1 MAPHTARHG
10 AHRHSQGAVRTRT
23 EQHVAPD
30 ATERV
35 YEPATRRRKHATPEE
50 IEYDIVVLFAER
62 QSDLQQQ
69 GEDAYVCRTVR
80 SIMHRA
86 KFTSLSLSFSGVRGD
101 ALESIYASCPELRL
115 LPTAVFSTEQAALL
129 EEIVTILGPRMDTKR
144 GLFKFPRYNG
154 PHFEYN
160 PASKI
165 TPQWFTMKN
174 ALNMVPADSG
184 RPLIIME
191 DDVVLAED
199 FDTLLRA
206 AILEA
211 EQHRPSG
218 EYAMS
223 LYVGNSQNTQV
234 NDAGEIEAI
243 RLDGKQPTGSIELRW
258 QFQEQKSLQDDAIKL
273 GKTGFAGSVF
283 ERFQAKQAARKVR
296 TRGDTPMIV
305 DYYVWGHQ
313 AVVYNSPVHDDFR
326 AFYTNCEQ
334 TMMKLLQK
342 AKNGEPVSP
351 DDEDPCIQVADWYN
365 LSFISSRKPKTPFY
379 TTRDSLVQHIG
390 IRSSIQ
396 NVDGKEN
403 QLFHQNVELGTVSE
417 DYTDAHALILRESL
431 L

>member
-129 EEIVTILGPRMDTKR
+129 EEIVTILGPRMDMLRLDNVSGNTIVASDGQATDVK
-144 GLFKFPRYNG
+144 L
-154 PHFEYN
+154 N

-211 EQHRPSG
+211 EHQHRSG
-218 EYAMS
+218 NFALS
-223 LYVGNSQNTQV
+223 LYRPSSDYAKISESGDATSLRVGPHGTKP
-234 NDAGEIEAI
+234 DAI
-243 RLDGKQPTGSIELRW
+243 R
-258 QFQEQKSLQDDAIKL
+258 KSYA
-273 GKTGFAGSVF
+273 
-283 ERFQAKQAARKVR
+283 R
-296 TRGDTPMIV
+296 TRRGQRGIV
-305 DYYVWGHQ
+305 PLIERRYIMGQQ
-313 AVVYNSPVHDDFR
+313 AVVYSAHVLDAFRTFFAHCEHTIATTLRIMSEKNDGNGDGDGDGDASQAGASAVPGQTLCIEVTDNFNQRFVASMKNS
-326 AFYTNCEQ
+326 
-334 TMMKLLQK
+334 M
-342 AKNGEPVSP
+342 G
-351 DDEDPCIQVADWYN
+351 
-365 LSFISSRKPKTPFY
+365 FY
-379 TTRDSLVQHIG
+379 TTMDSLVQHIG
-390 IRSSIQ
+390 KLSAIQ
-396 NVDGKEN
+396 TGKGTVN
-403 QLFHQNVELGTVSE
+403 QLFHYNVELGDVSE
-417 DYTDAHALILRESL
+417 DYL
-431 L
+431 

>member
-129 EEIVTILGPRMDTKR
+129 EEIVTILGPRMDMLRLDNVSGNTIVASDGQATDVK
-144 GLFKFPRYNG
+144 L
-154 PHFEYN
+154 N

-206 AILEA
+206 AILES
-211 EQHRPSG
+211 EHQHRSG
-218 EYAMS
+218 NFALS
-223 LYVGNSQNTQV
+223 LYRPSSDYAKISESGDATSLRVGPHGTKP
-234 NDAGEIEAI
+234 DAI
-243 RLDGKQPTGSIELRW
+243 R
-258 QFQEQKSLQDDAIKL
+258 KSYA
-273 GKTGFAGSVF
+273 
-283 ERFQAKQAARKVR
+283 R
-296 TRGDTPMIV
+296 TRRGQRGIV
-305 DYYVWGHQ
+305 PLIERRYIMGQQ
-313 AVVYNSPVHDDFR
+313 AVVYSAHVLDAFRTFFAHCEHTIATTLRIMSEKNDGNGDGDGDGDASQAGASAVPGQTLCIEVTDNFNQRFVASMKNS
-326 AFYTNCEQ
+326 
-334 TMMKLLQK
+334 M
-342 AKNGEPVSP
+342 G
-351 DDEDPCIQVADWYN
+351 
-365 LSFISSRKPKTPFY
+365 FY
-379 TTRDSLVQHIG
+379 TTMDSLVQHIG
-390 IRSSIQ
+390 KLSAIQ
-396 NVDGKEN
+396 TGKGTVN
-403 QLFHQNVELGTVSE
+403 QLFHYNVELGDVSE
-417 DYTDAHALILRESL
+417 DYL
-431 L
+431 